1 MEQTMR
7 SVIVLAALSAMLAAS
22 NAIAQECLRPAW
34 TKCVSFPNGG
44 RHTGVAVDKSKLEIA
59 VPPGSRICVVNHEEI
74 GGDSFAHFE
83 RNGVRWP
90 NPDWLANVDTF
101 CFFRN

>member
-1 MEQTMR
+1 MR
-7 SVIVLAALSAMLAAS
+7 TGFVLAAVTAVVMLAS
-22 NAIAQECLRPAW
+22 NSFAQECLRPEW
-34 TKCVSFPNGG
+34 THCEEFPNGG
-44 RHTGVAVDKSKLEIA
+44 RLTGVAIDKSKLDIA

-90 NPDWLANVDTF
+90 NPDWLANVDNF
-101 CFFRN
+101 CFFKN